1 MHNFIRAI
9 GMAAITIAVIDDLR
23 FFNYE
28 NAKM

>member
-1 MHNFIRAI
+1 
-9 GMAAITIAVIDDLR
+9 MAAITIAVIDDLR